1 MKEKYITPDI
11 IKVIALDNYLLQITY
26 ETNEEKIYDMK
37 KLIKDKD
44 IYKKLRNKEYFK
56 NVKPRGETIEWE
68 NGEDICPE
76 ELYYKSKKIIE

>member
-11 IKVIALDNYLLQITY
+11 IKVKALDNYLLQITY

-37 KLIKDKD
+37 KLIKNKN

-56 NVKPRGETIEWE
+56 NVKPRGETIEWD
-68 NGEDICPE
+68 NGEDVCPE
-76 ELYYKSKKIIE
+76 ELYYESKEK